1 MIKVTFPDNRTEEL
15 PPETKGFQILD
26 RFSVNPESIIAIR
39 INNEICSLDLPITIR
54 ANLEPVTIQNSDG
67 MNIYRRSLCFVLGTA
82 ASELF
87 PEKNLVVGHSLGYG
101 YYYTYKRL
109 ISIVIHFSPCK
120 NCKRTARC
128 LYLSGN
134 KRQQRPDSFCK
145 ALSTVSR
152 GYVFRKDIESVP

>member
-101 YYYTYKRL
+101 YYYTLGNNGK
-109 ISIVIHFSPCK
+109 ISEEEFSQELMK
-120 NCKRTARC
+120 
-128 LYLSGN
+128 LL
-134 KRQQRPDSFCK
+134 
-145 ALSTVSR
+145 
-152 GYVFRKDIESVP
+152 